1 MSAKVAACLGTNR
14 VLFLPMR
21 GYEIE
26 MLTAQGILP
35 ALFLPMRGYE
45 PGDKLSIARQF
56 PRYFSP

>member
-1 MSAKVAACLGTNR
+1 
-14 VLFLPMR
+14 MR

-45 PGDKLSIARQF
+45 LIFQL
-56 PRYFSP
+56 